1 MILEPEYL
9 DSIYRHWLAKQDSD
23 DPYRWRIDYYRQP
36 RITSK
41 NQRFEEWLF
50 EQGFTV
56 IQKDKKRY
64 LKFSGDEKRLTWF
77 LLKHGVT
84 L

>member
-9 DSIYRHWLAKQDSD
+9 DSIYHHWLAEQGSVDT
-23 DPYRWRIDYYRQP
+23 YRWRIHYQRQP
-36 RITSK
+36 RTTVK

-50 EQGFTV
+50 KQGFTV